1 MRSLS
6 ARAELLGAFLLAA
19 GASVA
24 ALLTGSE
31 VGAIIGV
38 SIAGLVGVL
47 ILGQLLA
54 SERRRHEVAE
64 EELAGQASFLESL
77 VDSFGTIASTLEVE
91 QILGLTRSEAERL
104 FAARASLLEP
114 GEAGGHEA
122 DEHELLLPLSVRGV
136 ELARLRLVRDHPFD
150 RDDVARGSIL
160 ADFAARAVENAQLLA
175 EVRVREADRARL
187 SDRLITAE
195 QEERRRLAVYLHDT
209 SVQSLSGI
217 TLMLDAATDFVRQGR
232 TDEAQSILDGV
243 LDRQRAAIRGLRDLS
258 FNLEPVVLRDQGFG
272 PAVHALA
279 SQLGLEQQ
287 IKIEVDVARAA
298 DARGGE
304 GRGAR
309 GSQRRARDQR
319 RRSRRAPAGGL
330 GADPGAG
337 AHTER
342 QARGRGG
349 GRRRHDDP
357 REAAGVC
364 RTRER
369 LASSPEWATRRTA
382 RSRSTCCSSGSRRA
396 MSSSNGRASRPASA
410 TRSTS
415 MDAPSASARSALR
428 PCP

>member
-1 MRSLS
+1 MRALR

-19 GASVA
+19 GASVV
-24 ALLTGSE
+24 ALLAGSD
-31 VGAIIGV
+31 VGALVGV
-38 SIAGLVGVL
+38 SIAGGVGVL

-77 VDSFGTIASTLEVE
+77 LASFGTIASTLEVE

-104 FAARASLLEP
+104 FSARASLLEP
-114 GEAGGHEA
+114 GEAGGHDA

-232 TDEAQSILDGV
+232 NEEAQPILDGV

-258 FNLEPVVLRDQGFG
+258 FNLEPIVLRDQGFG
-272 PAVHALA
+272 PAVQALA
-279 SQLGLEQQ
+279 SQLGLEQE
-287 IKIEVDVARAA
+287 IKIEVDVARAEQLA
-298 DARGGE
+298 ERAKAALYQIIREALHSSIRRGPPTHVAVTVEEFPDRSVELVIRDDAPGE
-304 GRGAR
+304 
-309 GSQRRARDQR
+309 R
-319 RRSRRAPAGGL
+319 RRSAWEPIRERAHTLSGKLEVEA
-330 GADPGAG
+330 GADGGTTLRVKLPAY
-337 AHTER
+337 A
-342 QARGRGG
+342 AR
-349 GRRRHDDP
+349 
-357 REAAGVC
+357 
-364 RTRER
+364 
-369 LASSPEWATRRTA
+369 AT
-382 RSRSTCCSSGSRRA
+382 G
-396 MSSSNGRASRPASA
+396 
-410 TRSTS
+410 
-415 MDAPSASARSALR
+415 
-428 PCP
+428 